1 MLKDLTYYIVNFRII
16 QEIFCFSGVFEV
28 VFKIKHSF

>member
-1 MLKDLTYYIVNFRII
+1 MLKDLTYYIVNFRITQI
-16 QEIFCFSGVFEV
+16 IFCFLSIFDV